1 MWLLKFFKKSNSDEM
16 KKFLIV
22 GLGNIGEEY
31 KETRHNI
38 GFKILNE
45 LINKFGEEFEVSRYA
60 LKSKFNF
67 KGKAFVC
74 IKPSTYM
81 NLSGKAVKYWMNK
94 EKIDLKNIL
103 IITDDI
109 NIPMGK
115 LRLKGKGSSGGHN
128 GLEDIEKSL
137 NTIHYSR
144 LRFGIGKPTKLSQV
158 DYVLG
163 KWSSE
168 EKIILNEKVKIC
180 SDLILSFCLTGLSN
194 TMNSYNNN
202 QGTV

>member
-1 MWLLKFFKKSNSDEM
+1 MWLLNFFKKSNSDKM

-45 LINKFGEEFEVSRYA
+45 LINKFGGKFEVSRYA
-60 LKSKFNF
+60 LRSKFNF

-144 LRFGIGKPTKLSQV
+144 LRFGIGKPKKLSQV

-180 SDLILSFCLTGLSN
+180 SDLILSFCLTGLIN